1 MAQEKVKVLWN
12 KEVAPSYM
20 HIGLEGKKACETAL
34 AGQFVMLKAG
44 DRIDPL
50 LRRPFSIHQAIKKD
64 GKITGIEILY
74 KVVGTVT
81 SRLSRMKQGDI
92 IDLVGPLGN
101 GFEVA
106 QENKK
111 IFITAGGIG
120 LAPFVYL
127 ASKLIEEKTDSNACH
142 VFIGGKTKEDVL
154 CKDFFENLGMQVH
167 VATDDGSLGY
177 KGLITDLITSELK
190 KGKPDIIY
198 SCGPHP
204 MLKAIAAIAAENEVK
219 CQVSTET
226 LMACGMGAC
235 LGCAVGNVTNE
246 DEYMHVCVDGP
257 VFNSKVIK
265 L

>member
-12 KEVAPSYM
+12 KEITRSYM
-20 HIGLEGKKACETAL
+20 HIGLEGEKACATAL

-50 LRRPFSIHQAIKKD
+50 LRRPFSIHQVIKKD
-64 GKITGIEILY
+64 GIITGIEILY

-81 SRLSRMKQGDI
+81 NRLSRMKQGEI
-92 IDLVGPLGN
+92 VDLVGPLGN
-101 GFEVA
+101 GFEVSTD
-106 QENKK
+106 NKK
-111 IFITAGGIG
+111 VFITAGGIG

-127 ASKLIEEKTDSNACH
+127 ATQLIEEKTNPDSCH
-142 VFIGGKTKEDVL
+142 VFIGGKTKEDIL
-154 CKDFFENLGMQVH
+154 CKDFFDQLGMQVH

-177 KGLITDLITSELK
+177 KGLITDLISSEIE
-190 KGKPDIIY
+190 KGKPDIMY

-204 MLKAIAAIAAENEVK
+204 MLKAVAGIAAENEIK

-235 LGCAVGNVTNE
+235 LGCAVGNVQNE
-246 DEYMHVCVDGP
+246 DEYLHVCVDGP
-257 VFNSKVIK
+257 VFDSEVIK